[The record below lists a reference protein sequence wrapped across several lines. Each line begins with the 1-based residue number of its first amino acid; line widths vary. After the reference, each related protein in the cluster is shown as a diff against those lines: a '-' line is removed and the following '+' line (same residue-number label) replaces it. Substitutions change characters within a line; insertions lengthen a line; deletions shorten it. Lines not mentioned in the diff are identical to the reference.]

1 MFKNIFRK
9 NDEKFD
15 IDYLDVMLITT
26 ALYVITK
33 AIKKNNVKIADLKK
47 EIEELKSFT
56 RLFSALENR
65 ASHIFAIIYVS

>member
-1 MFKNIFRK
+1 MFKNMFRK
-9 NDEKFD
+9 KDERFD

-47 EIEELKSFT
+47 EIEELKSKG
-56 RLFSALENR
+56 E
-65 ASHIFAIIYVS
+65 